1 MGQPADLGY
10 LMLEL
15 RMSVE
20 LGSPAETVWDV
31 VGNFNGLPDWH
42 PWVTASVLEP
52 LPGGVGRRVTID
64 GGAGGRRE
72 LRERLV
78 SHDYSQREHAYSI
91 IAGPTPRR
99 GQRARRG
106 VRSRSVRVICPRPAS
121 RMLKRLNGCEHSTV
135 LHSKISTCSLVSDE
149 RSAL

>member
-1 MGQPADLGY
+1 
-10 LMLEL
+10 MLEL

-20 LGSPAETVWDV
+20 LGSPAETVWDL

-64 GGAGGRRE
+64 GAAGGRRE
-72 LRERLV
+72 LLERLV
-78 SHDYSQREHAYSI
+78 SHNYSQREYAYII

-99 GQRARRG
+99 EYVSQLRGSPMGAARCEVQFNARYLAASG
-106 VRSRSVRVICPRPAS
+106 VTDAAATE
-121 RMLKRLNGCEHSTV
+121 RLRTFYGVALDNLQV
-135 LHSKISTCSLVSDE
+135 LFGK
-149 RSAL
+149 

>member
-1 MGQPADLGY
+1 
-10 LMLEL
+10 MLEL

-42 PWVTASVLEP
+42 PWVTGSVLEP

-78 SHDYSQREHAYSI
+78 SHDYSQREYAYSI

-99 GQRARRG
+99 EYIGQLRVSPKGTERCEVQFRARYLPSPG
-106 VRSRSVRVICPRPAS
+106 VTDAEATERLRAFYGVALENLRV
-121 RMLKRLNGCEHSTV
+121 LFGK
-135 LHSKISTCSLVSDE
+135 
-149 RSAL
+149 

>member
-1 MGQPADLGY
+1 
-10 LMLEL
+10 MLEL

-20 LGSPAETVWDV
+20 LGSRAETVWDV

-72 LRERLV
+72 LLERLV
-78 SHDYSQREHAYSI
+78 SHNYSQREYAYII

-99 GQRARRG
+99 EYVGQLRVSPRGPERCEVQFNARASYPLG
-106 VRSRSVRVICPRPAS
+106 GT
-121 RMLKRLNGCEHSTV
+121 LT
-135 LHSKISTCSLVSDE
+135 
-149 RSAL
+149 